1 MAGLTPIKVGA
12 ETDELVS
19 HAAHF
24 LGATK
29 KSVVDRAVREYVDRH
44 RAEIDAG
51 IRAALLQLDGTNT
64 AVVSSMTG
72 LSADRLADLGGV
84 SED

>member
-12 ETDELVS
+12 ETDELIS

-29 KSVVDRAVREYVDRH
+29 KSVVDQAVREYVERH
-44 RAEIDAG
+44 RAEIESGVRDA
-51 IRAALLQLDGTNT
+51 LMKLDGSKTSLLS
-64 AVVSSMTG
+64 AMTG
-72 LSADRLADLGGV
+72 MSAERLAELGGV
-84 SED
+84 AED

>member
-1 MAGLTPIKVGA
+1 MAALTPIKVGA

-29 KSVVDRAVREYVDRH
+29 KSVVDQAVREYVDRH

-64 AVVSSMTG
+64 AVVSAMTG
-72 LSADRLADLGGV
+72 LSAERLADLGGV
-84 SED
+84 PEG